1 MIEGQLKEKSGG
13 KWKIFK
19 KWKSRYFTLSGKFD
33 QFSKIISASGRSSR
47 SGRADILHSQVSFL
61 DSQRS
66 FWQVKDVQ
74 EEG

>member
-33 QFSKIISASGRSSR
+33 QLSKIILASGLDGSV
-47 SGRADILHSQVSFL
+47 DIYTTRLVWSVFNYHFG
-61 DSQRS
+61 
-66 FWQVKDVQ
+66 K
-74 EEG
+74 